1 MKVLLK
7 VNADLRNGK
16 LLAAMMPLVLLA
28 TVFARHTGLFECWK
42 VFGIPLAAV
51 IGLLAVSPPL
61 SVAAYEILRDD
72 EFEPYRGAALYLRS
86 GACGLAYVALWGVFS
101 LLASRGVITGELWNW
116 AFIVP
121 PFIVIGGLA
130 GMGAFDLEFG
140 NGLFHYSFYIVAT
153 LLLRWVAGM
162 KWIWDV
168 S

>member
-1 MKVLLK
+1 M
-7 VNADLRNGK
+7 
-16 LLAAMMPLVLLA
+16 
-28 TVFARHTGLFECWK
+28 
-42 VFGIPLAAV
+42 
-51 IGLLAVSPPL
+51 
-61 SVAAYEILRDD
+61 
-72 EFEPYRGAALYLRS
+72 
-86 GACGLAYVALWGVFS
+86 AYVALWGVFS

-116 AFIVP
+116 PFIVP
-121 PFIVIGGLA
+121 PFKVIGGLA